1 MDTHRSEARPD
12 PEGGAAGDAPT
23 LEVEHRA
30 AGAATFVLI
39 AHEDEG
45 RRRLVIPAGTTLV
58 AGRDDTADLQLRKP
72 TVSRRHAR
80 IRARGTLSVE
90 DLGSTNGTWVGDR
103 RLSRG
108 EVTEVPVGA
117 VLRLGTLAVT
127 VEVDVSAAA
136 RPAEGL
142 EAGSPAEAAPAP
154 HLPATAVA
162 DRRMRELHERA
173 RILARG
179 RGSVLILGETGV
191 GKEVYAAAI
200 HGHSSRRSGPF
211 LRINCAALP
220 FEMVESELFGHER
233 GAFTGA
239 VAAKAGLLERAHG
252 GTVLLDE
259 VGDLPLPTQAKLLR
273 VLEAGEVTRL
283 GAVLPRALDIRILAA
298 TNRDLPGMIGQ
309 GLFRADLYYRLAA
322 AEVWIPP
329 LRERLDDIDV
339 LLGHFV
345 EMSCAALGTGPKI
358 FGAAARAVLRSH
370 SWPGNVREL
379 KNVVERAVLF
389 APDAIIDACH
399 VSFVGTQSARPAR
412 TAVPTAPLRLDGAS
426 VAGPRPARAD
436 YYQTLREREKAAILA
451 ALEMC
456 RGNQTRAAERLNM
469 PRRTLTKRLTEYG
482 IRKPRKSSAV
492 GRELGD
498 GGPSVSDGAL
508 LPV

>member
-1 MDTHRSEARPD
+1 V
-12 PEGGAAGDAPT
+12 AGDAPT
-23 LEVEHRA
+23 LEIERTAARA
-30 AGAATFVLI
+30 VTFVLI

-45 RRRLVIPAGTTLV
+45 RRRFVIPAGTTLV
-58 AGRDDTADLQLRKP
+58 VGRDDTADLQLRKP

-80 IRARGTLSVE
+80 ITARGALSVE
-90 DLGSTNGTWVGDR
+90 DMDSTNGTWVGER

-117 VLRLGTLAVT
+117 VLRLGTLVMT
-127 VEVDVSAAA
+127 VEGELSAAA
-136 RPAEGL
+136 PAEGR
-142 EAGSPAEAAPAP
+142 EAEPRAEASLGP
-154 HLPATAVA
+154 HLSAAAVA

-283 GAVLPRALDIRILAA
+283 GAVSPRALDIRILAA

-329 LRERLDDIDV
+329 LRERLDDLDV

-345 EMSCAALGTGPKI
+345 EMSCVVLGTGPKV
-358 FGAAARAVLRSH
+358 FGPAARAVLRSH

-389 APDAIIDACH
+389 APDPIIDACH
-399 VSFVGTQSARPAR
+399 VSFVGTQSAPPAR
-412 TAVPTAPLRLDGAS
+412 TVVPTAQLRLDGAS
-426 VAGPRPARAD
+426 VAGIRPARAD

-482 IRKPRKSSAV
+482 IRKPRRSSGG
-492 GRELGD
+492 GRGLGE
-498 GGPSVSDGAL
+498 GGPSVSGGAL
-508 LPV
+508 LPA